1 MRPEGV
7 GVDTMKRIG
16 FLGWDVGAGSLVGLL
31 AGTASAGF
39 LWLLDHVIHLR
50 EQHLW
55 LLLLLP
61 FFGVLSAWL
70 YQRFGAA
77 AEGGNRLVMDEV
89 IDFQGRVPSRMAPLV
104 LVGTLLSHLGGAS
117 VGREGTAVQMGA
129 SLARS
134 LGKLQ
139 QTCWGAW
146 LGLNDSRQRLLLMA
160 GVSGGFGSLFG
171 TPVAGAMFG
180 LEVISIGKLH
190 YEGLV
195 ICTAA
200 GFVGDWVCRWLGA
213 PHARYLVPAEP
224 WTALLGLKLLLFGL
238 PVALV
243 AGGFSE
249 ASQGLARWVRARVA
263 NPLLRPF
270 LGGLAILGLVALFR
284 RTDFLNLG
292 TVWFPAV
299 LAGTGPVPTWAFAA
313 KFLFTVVALGFG
325 FKGGEVTPLFAIGA
339 LLGAACA
346 PLLGLPPAYLGALG
360 FAAVFATASNTPVAA
375 LLLGTELF
383 GAGFLAPLALLCFP
397 AYILVGH
404 RGIYGAS
411 RVHTSKAL
419 LD

>member
-1 MRPEGV
+1 M
-7 GVDTMKRIG
+7 DTMKRVG

-31 AGTASAGF
+31 AGAASAGF
-39 LWLLDHVIHLR
+39 LWLLDRVIHLR

-61 FFGVLSAWL
+61 IFGVISAWL

-139 QTCWGAW
+139 HTRWGAW
-146 LGLNDSRQRLLLMA
+146 LHFNDSRQRLLLMA

-171 TPVAGAMFG
+171 TPVAGAVFG

-200 GFVGDWVCRWLGA
+200 SFVGDWVCRGLGA
-213 PHARYLVPAEP
+213 PHARFLVGAEP
-224 WTALLGLKLLLFGL
+224 WTALLGLKLLVFTL

-249 ASQGLARWVRARVA
+249 ATQGLARWVRARVA

-292 TVWFPAV
+292 TVWFPLV
-299 LAGTGPVPTWAFAA
+299 LAGPGPVPVWAGAA
-313 KFLFTVVALGFG
+313 G

-339 LLGAACA
+339 LLGVACA

-360 FAAVFATASNTPVAA
+360 FAAVFATASNTPVAS
-375 LLLGTELF
+375 LLLGVELF
-383 GAGFLAPLALLCFP
+383 GAAFLPPLALICFP